1 MIKPGETGFRS
12 AGAGRGFTLVELLV
26 GSTLML
32 VVIIAALSI
41 YSKSNKVAVDQQQ
54 YSEVQH
60 DVRTSMFLIS
70 RDIRMAGAGLPLEFS
85 MYSLEGVN
93 NETVSGALVT
103 PDRLRILGNIDDPLA
118 LKIHGYQGSSVTLDL
133 EDYSFEQ
140 YPYPDAYYAGK
151 FAIILPNPTS
161 ACRAA
166 EVRILTH
173 VTHNTGGMTE
183 KLNMSPGLAPGVNP
197 PGGLSGTCTDS
208 NNYDGGLVLF
218 ADVRE
223 YWLDPTGNLSGPGL
237 TAINGYIGGGV
248 GGVLYM
254 TKNGV
259 HYPLSQDIEN
269 LQFEYNGDLND
280 DGTMEGFQP
289 WQNNWTN
296 NLTLIGRIRQVRIL
310 VLGRTTN
317 RFVSVSGRPPAD
329 IYNYRRPRVSDTL
342 AATTDDMRRRFLL
355 ESTSNI
361 RNLSLS
367 IYNTG
372 ER

>member
-1 MIKPGETGFRS
+1 MIQPRETGLRS
-12 AGAGRGFTLVELLV
+12 PGAGRGFTLIELLV

-32 VVIIAALSI
+32 VVIIAALSV

-54 YSEVQH
+54 YAEVQH

-70 RDIRMAGAGLPLEFS
+70 RDVRMAGGGLPQEFFS
-85 MYSLEGVN
+85 YALEGVD
-93 NETVSGALVT
+93 NEIVSGALVT
-103 PDRLRILGNIDDPLA
+103 SDRLRILGNIDDPLA

-140 YPYPDAYYAGK
+140 YPYPDDYYVNK

-166 EVRILTH
+166 EVRVLTH
-173 VTHNTGGMTE
+173 VTHSTGGTTQ

-197 PGGLSGTCTDS
+197 PGGLSGTCTDP
-208 NNYDGGLVLF
+208 NNYNGGLVLF

-223 YWLDPTGNLSGPGL
+223 YWLDPTGNYPSL
-237 TAINGYIGGGV
+237 TAGVNGYVGGGA

-259 HYPLSQDIEN
+259 HYPLAQDIEN
-269 LQFEYNGDLND
+269 LQFEYNGDLD
-280 DGTMEGFQP
+280 DNGTMDGFQP
-289 WQNNWTN
+289 WQSSWTN
-296 NLTLIGRIRQVRIL
+296 NLTLIGRIRQIRIL
-310 VLGRTTN
+310 VLGCTPN
-317 RFVSVSGRPPAD
+317 RFVGVSGRPPTD
-329 IYNYRRPRVSDTL
+329 IFNYRRPSLSNTP
-342 AATTDDMRRRFLL
+342 AASTNDMRRRFLL

>member
-1 MIKPGETGFRS
+1 
-12 AGAGRGFTLVELLV
+12 
-26 GSTLML
+26 ML

-54 YSEVQH
+54 YAEIQH
-60 DVRTSMFLIS
+60 DVRTALFLVA
-70 RDIRMAGAGLPLEFS
+70 RDLRMAGAGLPQEFS
-85 MYSLEGVN
+85 MYSLEGVD
-93 NETVSGALVT
+93 NEIVSGALVT
-103 PDRLRILGNIDDPLA
+103 SDRLRILGNIDDPLA
-118 LKIHGYQGSSVTLDL
+118 LKIQGYQGSSVTLDL

-140 YPYPDAYYAGK
+140 YPYPDDFYVNK
-151 FAIILPNPTS
+151 TVVILPNPAS

-166 EVRILTH
+166 EFRNLTH
-173 VTHNTGGMTE
+173 VTHSTGGITE

-197 PGGLSGTCTDS
+197 PGALSGTCTDS

-223 YWLDPTGNLSGPGL
+223 YWLDPTGNYSSL
-237 TAINGYIGGGV
+237 TAGVNGYIGGGV

-259 HYPLSQDIEN
+259 HYPLAQNIEN
-269 LQFEYNGDLND
+269 LQFEYNGDLD
-280 DGTMEGFQP
+280 DNGTMDGFQP
-289 WQNNWTN
+289 WQSTWTN
-296 NLTLIGRIRQVRIL
+296 DLTLIGRIRQIRIL
-310 VLGRTTN
+310 ILGCTPN

-329 IYNYRRPRVSDTL
+329 IYNYRRPSLSNTS
-342 AATTDDMRRRFLL
+342 AATSDDMRRRFLL